1 MTVGEGDQGRRGSA
15 PVTPAKGGVEVS
27 TSMERPTV
35 RPRKVWSQ
43 RRREIASFYILISPW
58 IIGFIVF
65 VLGPMIASLLLGFTH
80 WDILTPP
87 RWRGV
92 GNYADMLQDPLFWQS
107 LKVTMVYSIMA
118 VPLGLILSLAMAVL
132 LNQNVRGLRVF
143 RTIFYLPSVVSG
155 VAVLILW
162 LYIFNPDVGLL
173 NAVLGWFGIKGPAW
187 VFNPTWALPSMVI
200 MSLWGAGGSMLIWLA
215 GLKGI
220 PDYLYESAKIDGAS
234 TAQRFRY
241 VTVPMIS
248 PTIFFNLITGLIG
261 ALQTFSQAYVMTNGG
276 PLNATLFFNLYLFNN
291 AFVDF
296 NMGYGSAL
304 AWVLFLII
312 LVLSLLVIRSST
324 MWVYYEGER
333 R

>member
-1 MTVGEGDQGRRGSA
+1 MTPRGREMM
-15 PVTPAKGGVEVS
+15 T
-27 TSMERPTV
+27 
-35 RPRKVWSQ
+35 
-43 RRREIASFYILISPW
+43 FYILIMPW
-58 IIGFIVF
+58 IIGFLVF

-87 RWRGV
+87 RWV
-92 GNYADMLQDPLFWQS
+92 GLQNYVDMVHDPLFWQS

-118 VPLGLILSLAMAVL
+118 VPLGLLVSLGMALL
-132 LNQNVRGLRVF
+132 LNQKVRGMRWF

-173 NAVLGWFGIKGPAW
+173 NAALGAVGIKGPAW
-187 VFNPTWALPSMVI
+187 VFDPTWALPSMVI
-200 MSLWGAGGSMLIWLA
+200 MSLWGAGGGMLIWLA
-215 GLKGI
+215 GLKSI
-220 PDYLYESAKIDGAS
+220 PDYLYEASRIDGAGGW
-234 TAQRFRY
+234 QRFRY
-241 VTVPMIS
+241 VTIPMLS
-248 PTIFFNLITGLIG
+248 PTIFFNLITGLVG
-261 ALQTFSQAYVMTNGG
+261 ALQSFSQAYVMTNGG

-296 NMGYGSAL
+296 NMGYASAL

-312 LVLSLLVIRSST
+312 LVLSLLVIRSSSA
-324 MWVYYEGER
+324 WVYYEGER

>member
-1 MTVGEGDQGRRGSA
+1 MMT
-15 PVTPAKGGVEVS
+15 
-27 TSMERPTV
+27 
-35 RPRKVWSQ
+35 
-43 RRREIASFYILISPW
+43 FYILIMPW
-58 IIGFIVF
+58 IIGFLVF

-87 RWRGV
+87 RWV
-92 GNYADMLQDPLFWQS
+92 GLQNYVDMVHDPLFWQS

-118 VPLGLILSLAMAVL
+118 VPLGLLVSLGMALL
-132 LNQNVRGLRVF
+132 LNQKVRGMRWF

-173 NAVLGWFGIKGPAW
+173 NAALGAVGIKGPAW
-187 VFNPTWALPSMVI
+187 VFDPTWALPSMVI
-200 MSLWGAGGSMLIWLA
+200 MSLWGAGGGMLIWLA
-215 GLKGI
+215 GLKSI
-220 PDYLYESAKIDGAS
+220 PDYLYEASRIDGAGGW
-234 TAQRFRY
+234 QRFRY
-241 VTVPMIS
+241 VTIPMLS
-248 PTIFFNLITGLIG
+248 PTIFFNLITGLVG
-261 ALQTFSQAYVMTNGG
+261 ALQSFSQAYVMTNGG

-296 NMGYGSAL
+296 NMGYASAL

-312 LVLSLLVIRSST
+312 LVLSLLVIRSSSA
-324 MWVYYEGER
+324 WVYYEGER